1 MKFQKIIRTQMM
13 LVGLGAALVLAGS
26 AYAQQE
32 MDPTT
37 FDVNPGTPHMV
48 SGGVARTAQSPA
60 AVNKINSAAVTS
72 ASLWNGQA
80 TKQESDLARLTLV
93 DTMMVVIMMTGIGL
107 IVLYAMAATKRE
119 HRLQISSSAPYTSAT
134 GAAAHRTA

>member
-1 MKFQKIIRTQMM
+1 MKFQKIIRMM
-13 LVGLGAALVLAGS
+13 LAGLGAALVLAGS

-48 SGGVARTAQSPA
+48 SGGVTRSTQSPA
-60 AVNKINSAAVTS
+60 PASKVNSAAVES
-72 ASLWNGQA
+72 ASLWNGE
-80 TKQESDLARLTLV
+80 TTEQEADLARLTFV
-93 DTMMVVIMMTGIGL
+93 DTMMVVILMIGIGL
-107 IVLYAMAATKRE
+107 IVLYATAATRRE
-119 HRLQISSSAPYTSAT
+119 HRLQISPEGAPYTPAT